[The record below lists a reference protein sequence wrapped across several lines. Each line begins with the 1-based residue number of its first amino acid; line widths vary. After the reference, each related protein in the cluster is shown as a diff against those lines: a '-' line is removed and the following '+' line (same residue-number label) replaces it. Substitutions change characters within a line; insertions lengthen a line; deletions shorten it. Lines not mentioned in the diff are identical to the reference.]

1 MTARFFSEEPYDF
14 PPDQRAFLAGSPA
27 QPHQAHWRRMVF
39 FFVSI
44 LLCLTCNLAN
54 ALVSVNASALMGA
67 LGVDSVE
74 MAWLPV
80 VFSMT
85 YLSMN
90 LMLVRFR
97 QQFGLR
103 LYAMIGLGGCCA
115 VMGLHT
121 LVGGFAGAIM
131 VHAAAGVAA
140 APLSSLAVYYM
151 MTAMPKKLAIA
162 GVILALGFEQIP
174 TPLARLISTSL
185 TDYDQWRSTY
195 MFEFGMTALCFGCV
209 GLFRLPASQKSN
221 AFRPLDVITFL
232 LLSAVAALVC
242 AVVGMGKV
250 VWWPDRDWLGW
261 TLAAAVPLL
270 GLAVLIESRRAH
282 PLLDLKWLTGQDL
295 LRFTLGAVISRLVF
309 TEQCSAIGLL
319 GVLGVGNDELQAF
332 SLVLVLATIAG
343 TVASA
348 LIFRPNRMTEMAVL
362 VVGLVVVAG
371 LFDARSTDLTRAPQL
386 YLSQGLIA
394 FATAMFMGPA
404 LLFGA
409 GRVVQVGGGPLAS
422 FLVLF
427 VATQNL
433 GGLAGGALL
442 GTCQILREKANSAA
456 LTATVSLTD
465 PITAARVAGFAHA
478 LGGVTLDPSARVA
491 SGVATLQQQATREA
505 NVLAFDNTFL
515 LVAGMAAVTTLYL
528 AFLLAWRWRKAV
540 FAAVGAKTARPASA

>member
-1 MTARFFSEEPYDF
+1 MI
-14 PPDQRAFLAGSPA
+14 
-27 QPHQAHWRRMVF
+27 F
-39 FFVSI
+39 FFVAV

-54 ALVSVNASALMGA
+54 ALVSANAASLMGA

-103 LYAMIGLGGCCA
+103 LYAMLGLGGCCA
-115 VMGLHT
+115 VIGLHV

-140 APLSSLAVYYM
+140 APLSSMAVYYM

-185 TDYDQWRSTY
+185 TDYDQWRSIY
-195 MFEFGMTALCFGCV
+195 IFEFGMTALCFGCV
-209 GLFRLPASQKSN
+209 GLFRLPASEKSN
-221 AFRPLDVITFL
+221 VFRPLDIISFL
-232 LLSAVAALVC
+232 LISAGMALVC
-242 AVVGMGKV
+242 AVVGMGRA
-250 VWWPDRDWLGW
+250 VWWFDRDWLGW
-261 TLAAAVPLL
+261 ALAAAVPLL

-282 PLLDLKWLTGQDL
+282 PLLDLKWLAGRDIV
-295 LRFTLGAVISRLVF
+295 RFTVVAVMSRLVF
-309 TEQCSAIGLL
+309 TEQASVIGLL
-319 GVLGVGNDELQAF
+319 GASGVNNDELRTF
-332 SLVLVLATIAG
+332 SLVLVMATLAG
-343 TVASA
+343 TITSA
-348 LIFRPNRMTEMAVL
+348 LIFRPNRLTEMAAL
-362 VVGLVVVAG
+362 VVGLVVFAA
-371 LFDARSTDLTRAPQL
+371 LFDARSTALDRAPQFFA
-386 YLSQGLIA
+386 SQALIA
-394 FATAMFMGPA
+394 FSTAMFMGPA

-409 GRVVQVGGGPLAS
+409 GRVLQVGGGPLAS

-442 GTCQILREKANSAA
+442 GTFQVLREKANSAA
-456 LTATVSLTD
+456 LNATVSLTD
-465 PITAARVAGFAHA
+465 PLVAARVAAFGHA
-478 LGGVTLDPSARVA
+478 IGGVTGDAGAGAARGVA
-491 SGVATLQQQATREA
+491 ILQQEATLQA
-505 NVLAFDNTFL
+505 NVLAYNNTFL
-515 LVAGMAAVTTLYL
+515 LVAALAAATTFYL
-528 AFLLAWRWRKAV
+528 AILLAVRW
-540 FAAVGAKTARPASA
+540 FAKLAASHKTATAPTP